1 MKKSS
6 AAKWVIL
13 STAVTAVAAFA
24 AGVAYE
30 LHAIKKLTVDI
41 DKDEEAAVAPE
52 ATEEA
57 TAEETAKEATEEAVA
72 EIIEEAAAEEAA
84 EATEA

>member
-1 MKKSS
+1 MKKNSV
-6 AAKWVIL
+6 AKWVIL

-41 DKDEEAAVAPE
+41 DHDEEPEAPAAEELAENAVAK
-52 ATEEA
+52 
-57 TAEETAKEATEEAVA
+57 EETVEEEAV
-72 EIIEEAAAEEAA
+72 EEVVPEA
-84 EATEA
+84 

>member
-1 MKKSS
+1 MKKNSV
-6 AAKWVIL
+6 AKWVIL

-41 DKDEEAAVAPE
+41 DKDEDPALP
-52 ATEEA
+52 TD
-57 TAEETAKEATEEAVA
+57 EETEVTEEEAVKEA
-72 EIIEEAAAEEAA
+72 VEEAIEEVTQDATAREAE